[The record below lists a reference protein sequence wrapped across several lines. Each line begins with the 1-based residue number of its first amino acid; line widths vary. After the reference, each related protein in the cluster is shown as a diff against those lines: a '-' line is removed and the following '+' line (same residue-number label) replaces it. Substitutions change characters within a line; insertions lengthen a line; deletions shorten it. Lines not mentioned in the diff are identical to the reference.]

1 MRSFGLPLAMLLAV
15 AAPAASGGEAAQP
28 AEEAKLCLARAL
40 YFEAGSEGEKAME
53 AVAAVVLNRVA
64 HPEFPDDVCAVVEEG
79 GEEEGCQFSFWCDG
93 RSDAMEDEELA
104 RQAME
109 VAGRALAG
117 EIDDPTGG
125 ALFFQ
130 RAGSGG
136 KPTPDAERSRRIGD
150 HVFFRLD

>member
-1 MRSFGLPLAMLLAV
+1 MRSFGPMFAMLLVCA
-15 AAPAASGGEAAQP
+15 AASGGRAAEP
-28 AEEAKLCLARAL
+28 AEDAQLCLARAL
-40 YFEAGSEGEKAME
+40 YFEAGGEGEEAME

-79 GEEEGCQFSFWCDG
+79 DEDEGCQFAFWCDG
-93 RSDAMEDEELA
+93 RSDAMEDGEIA
-104 RQAME
+104 RQATA
-109 VAGRALAG
+109 VAARALAG
-117 EIDDPTGG
+117 GIDDPTGG

-130 RAGSGG
+130 RAGTGE